1 LTSTSEISPEVP
13 LVENRRQRLER
24 LLQIATHDTALH
36 FEFGNRDLVGESQIV
51 MKAGA
56 SEVISASLPRLK
68 GRAFNLL
75 GHSLSGGWEW
85 YEAALRQESLGKP
98 GFASLWHALED
109 ARVENQLIAR
119 WPGSAKY
126 FQANLLPNLGGKLL
140 SRMPVLEQ
148 LELGLYFEGRGF
160 SGARFTRAVEDVIR
174 QIDNEIFIGSHGE
187 STQNSYQAMLLMY
200 PIISNLIQLG
210 SALNSGLHRDGDQEL
225 SNEAQ
230 GIEDQQSTALDGA
243 VPEFSEEEG
252 LVVVGTGGQPRQF
265 PEWYRPGSAPWFERD
280 LGKKEIHP
288 SAVRT
293 NRQTIVEPPKGDAD
307 VYWAVRREIQGEAG
321 YLSHRLTNIIR
332 EEIYLRYA
340 GYYRTGRLN
349 KAKLWKQR
357 IGNYRLFQRL
367 VTGIGQMVA
376 FTLLVDE
383 SASMKGQEKYRMAMK
398 AALLFGETLNFLH
411 TPFEIIGFT
420 TEDYEARAAMKLGLL
435 PASDYRTMRCSP
447 LEHRIY
453 KRFDELYSIARF
465 RLTGIEPRHNNW
477 DEEHL
482 MFAFQRIQA
491 RPERRKVIIIL
502 CDGQPNGDANYLIDV
517 VKRIESTGCK
527 LIGVGI
533 GSEFVKEIY
542 PSAIVVSDFRQLVD
556 ELFHVLAGEF
566 RASLV

>member
-1 LTSTSEISPEVP
+1 LTSTSEILPEVP

-24 LLQIATHDTALH
+24 LLQIASHDTDLH

-85 YEAALRQESLGKP
+85 YDAALRQEPLGKP

-210 SALNSGLHRDGDQEL
+210 SALNSGLHSDGDQEL

-542 PSAIVVSDFRQLVD
+542 PSAIIVSDFRQLVD

>member
-1 LTSTSEISPEVP
+1 MTSTSEISPEVP

-24 LLQIATHDTALH
+24 LLQIASHDTDLH

-56 SEVISASLPRLK
+56 SEVVSANLPRLK

-85 YEAALRQESLGKP
+85 YQAALRQESLGKP
-98 GFASLWHALED
+98 GFASFWHALED

-148 LELGLYFEGRGF
+148 LELGLYFTGRGF
-160 SGARFTRAVEDVIR
+160 SGARFTRAVESVIR
-174 QIDNEIFIGSHGE
+174 QIDSEIFIGSHGE
-187 STQNSYQAMLLMY
+187 SAQNSYQAMLRIY

-210 SALNSGLHRDGDQEL
+210 SALNSGLQNDGDQVL

-230 GIEDQQSTALDGA
+230 GIEDQQSTVSGDSNL
-243 VPEFSEEEG
+243 EFVEEEG
-252 LVVVGTGGQPRQF
+252 LVEVGTGGQPRQY
-265 PEWYRPGSAPWFERD
+265 PEWYHPGSAPWFERD

-332 EEIYLRYA
+332 EEIYLRFA

-367 VTGIGQMVA
+367 VTGISQMVA

-383 SASMKGQEKYRMAMK
+383 SASMKGQDKYRMAMK
-398 AALLFGETLNFLH
+398 AALLLGETLSFLH

-420 TEDYEARAAMKLGLL
+420 TEDYEARAAMRLGLI
-435 PASDYRTMRCSP
+435 PASDYRTTRCSP

-453 KRFDELYSIARF
+453 KRFDELYAITRF

-491 RPERRKVIIIL
+491 RPERQKVMVIL

-542 PSAIVVSDFRQLVD
+542 PRAIVVSDFRQLVD

>member
-1 LTSTSEISPEVP
+1 MTSTSEISPEVP

-24 LLQIATHDTALH
+24 LLQIASHDTDLH

-85 YEAALRQESLGKP
+85 YQAALRQESLEKP
-98 GFASLWHALED
+98 GFASFWHALED

-160 SGARFTRAVEDVIR
+160 SGARFTRAVESVIR
-174 QIDNEIFIGSHGE
+174 QIDSEIFIGSHGE
-187 STQNSYQAMLLMY
+187 SAQNSYQAMLRIY

-210 SALNSGLHRDGDQEL
+210 STLNSGLHSDGDQEL

-230 GIEDQQSTALDGA
+230 GIEDQHSPVSGGSNL
-243 VPEFSEEEG
+243 EFVEEEG
-252 LVVVGTGGQPRQF
+252 LVEVGTGGQPRQF

-332 EEIYLRYA
+332 EEIYLRFA

-367 VTGIGQMVA
+367 VTGISQMVA
-376 FTLLVDE
+376 FTVLVDE
-383 SASMKGQEKYRMAMK
+383 SASMKGREKYRMAMK
-398 AALLFGETLNFLH
+398 AALLLGETLNFLH

-420 TEDYEARAAMKLGLL
+420 TEDYEARAAMKLGLI
-435 PASDYRTMRCSP
+435 PASDYRTTRCSP
-447 LEHRIY
+447 LEHRLY
-453 KRFDELYSIARF
+453 KRFDELYAITRF

-491 RPERRKVIIIL
+491 RPERRKVMVIL

-542 PSAIVVSDFRQLVD
+542 PRAIVVSDFRQLVD
-556 ELFHVLAGEF
+556 ELLHVLADEF